1 MAAKTFR
8 QMTDNEFKAAA
19 QQIVRTSASED
30 EVRQRIK
37 NELGYPHGISI
48 TSHLP
53 QDNTGRQARSI
64 DRSCTRRF
72 DPHERRHGHGYDAWS
87 RWCNQSL
94 TENNTARPVLT
105 GSAQRGRDGK
115 NRTMDSLHTLR
126 GHGRGLV
133 CSIRRGNA

>member
-37 NELGYPHGISI
+37 NELGYPYGISI

-64 DRSCTRRF
+64 VRALGGLTLTNGAMVMVMM
-72 DPHERRHGHGYDAWS
+72 HG
-87 RWCNQSL
+87 Q
-94 TENNTARPVLT
+94 
-105 GSAQRGRDGK
+105 DGVI
-115 NRTMDSLHTLR
+115 NL
-126 GHGRGLV
+126 
-133 CSIRRGNA
+133 